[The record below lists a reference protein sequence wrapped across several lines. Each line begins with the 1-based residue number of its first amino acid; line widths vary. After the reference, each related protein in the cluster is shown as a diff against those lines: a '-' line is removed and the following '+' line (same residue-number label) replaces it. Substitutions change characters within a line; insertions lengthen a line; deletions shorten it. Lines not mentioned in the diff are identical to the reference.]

1 MSSKVNQ
8 ATMETVQES
17 MGEAYES
24 LQALKKLVS
33 SYAKNSDVLRS
44 LNDVLQEL
52 KTDIKGTNEIYKH
65 DEKNIKNLLDQVSGI
80 TNEQKHISMQIPL
93 IIKQLDQNETIK
105 VMKSLDEKANEYQEN
120 LNQTIFK
127 INDIFNSHFT
137 KWNNSTSHLEYS
149 NYVNEIKNI
158 KQDII
163 LSFKNLDLTHLN
175 NSLMSGFDIF
185 NKDIKDIKG
194 IFEIQS
200 GKLENIEN
208 SNTNLNVKILDG
220 FNETQ
225 GKIHENLEYITN
237 LNLKENL
244 ERNQQF
250 LNTFSE
256 KKSLSI
262 TKIEESI
269 SSLKFKFE
277 SKVLDLENKIE
288 SLEKKV
294 LSIEKVQGE
303 SLNRISDLLNS
314 MEENQK
320 IIIEQT
326 KKKGW
331 FS

>member
-8 ATMETVQES
+8 ATMETIQES

-33 SYAKNSDVLRS
+33 SYAKNSDILRS

-52 KTDIKGTNEIYKH
+52 KIDIKGTNEIYKD
-65 DEKNIKNLLDQVSGI
+65 DEKNIKNLLGQVYGI
-80 TNEQKHISMQIPL
+80 TNEQKHISTQIPL

-105 VMKSLDEKANEYQEN
+105 VMKSLDEKASEYQEN

-127 INDIFNSHFT
+127 INDIFDSHFT

-149 NYVNEIKNI
+149 NYVDEVKNI
-158 KQDII
+158 KENII

-175 NSLMSGFDIF
+175 DSLMSSFDVF
-185 NKDIKDIKG
+185 NKDIKG
-194 IFEIQS
+194 IFEVQS
-200 GKLENIEN
+200 EKLENIEN
-208 SNTNLNVKILDG
+208 SNNKLNVKILDG
-220 FNETQ
+220 FHETQ

-237 LNLKENL
+237 LKLKENL
-244 ERNQQF
+244 ERTQQV
-250 LNTFSE
+250 LNALGE
-256 KKSLSI
+256 KNSSSI
-262 TKIEESI
+262 IKIEESI

-277 SKVLDLENKIE
+277 SKVVDLENRIE
-288 SLEKKV
+288 SLERMV
-294 LSIEKVQGE
+294 FSIEKVQGE
-303 SLNRISDLLNS
+303 SLNKISDLLGS

-320 IIIEQT
+320 LIIEQT

>member
-1 MSSKVNQ
+1 MSC
-8 ATMETVQES
+8 TE
-17 MGEAYES
+17 
-24 LQALKKLVS
+24 
-33 SYAKNSDVLRS
+33 
-44 LNDVLQEL
+44 
-52 KTDIKGTNEIYKH
+52 
-65 DEKNIKNLLDQVSGI
+65 
-80 TNEQKHISMQIPL
+80 
-93 IIKQLDQNETIK
+93 
-105 VMKSLDEKANEYQEN
+105 
-120 LNQTIFK
+120 
-127 INDIFNSHFT
+127 
-137 KWNNSTSHLEYS
+137 
-149 NYVNEIKNI
+149 

-256 KKSLSI
+256 KNSLSI